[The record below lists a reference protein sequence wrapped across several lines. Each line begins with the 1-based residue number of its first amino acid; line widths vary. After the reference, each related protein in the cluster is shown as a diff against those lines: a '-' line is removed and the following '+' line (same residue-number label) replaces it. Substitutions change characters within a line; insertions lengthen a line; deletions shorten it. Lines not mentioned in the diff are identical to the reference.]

1 MNANKKPL
9 ELQAD
14 IERMELE
21 LTKWNARRSLTPTER
36 QVEAIELGGCVLLR
50 DRTDP
55 HSMYYNRIKGFGA
68 GDVPRL
74 QEILARYP
82 DSEAAPCFDMTPDR
96 MGPEAS
102 RALADAGFL
111 PAEQLAFLAAEPS
124 EAAEEGGAVTAS
136 PFDIRL
142 VTERAAETFIR
153 WIEASSPG
161 QSIADATI
169 ERTKGY
175 FRQPHF
181 RNYMIEIDG
190 RPAAMASLF
199 LHGAEAYLAND
210 YTFDAYRGRG
220 CQTAL
225 IRRRLAD
232 AARLGAKAVY
242 TDVVFGTPSHA
253 NMEKAGFRTA
263 FVNTFWC
270 KGL

>member
-1 MNANKKPL
+1 MGAYKKPI
-9 ELQAD
+9 ELQAN

-21 LTKWNARRSLTPTER
+21 LTKWNAERSLTPTKR
-36 QVEAIELGGCVLLR
+36 QVEATDVGGCVLLQ

-74 QEILARYP
+74 QEILAWYP
-82 DSEAAPCFDMTPDR
+82 ASDAAPCFDMTPDR
-96 MGPEAS
+96 TGPEAS

-111 PAEQLAFLAAEPS
+111 PAEQLAFMAAEPS
-124 EAAEEGGAVTAS
+124 DAEAATS
-136 PFDIRL
+136 FDIRL
-142 VTERAAETFIR
+142 VTERTAETFIR

-161 QSIADATI
+161 QPIADATV

-175 FRQPHF
+175 FWQPHF

-190 RPAAMASLF
+190 SPAAMASLF
-199 LHGAEAYLAND
+199 LHGGEAYLAND
-210 YTFDAYRGRG
+210 YTFEAYRGRG